1 MAKEI
6 YPITQVAPGV
16 PVFEVNGMHYIVGDM
31 SSATLT
37 ITKPASG
44 NTWTA
49 SLTLG
54 NFTETCTFTKTTSGD
69 VTTLNNFVFTITVS
83 S

>member
-6 YPITQVAPGV
+6 YPITQVAPGI

-37 ITKPASG
+37 ITTPSSG

-54 NFTETCTFTKTTSGD
+54 NFTETCTCTKTTSGN
-69 VTTLNNFVFTITVS
+69 VTTMTNFVFTPTVNS
-83 S
+83 